1 MSIPLII
8 VGYSAAFLLAFSLA
22 LILFIIHLRV
32 IRGAHKHKLDQI
44 SEDLETEILMAMSA
58 KEDDKALEVAKKYS
72 GYPTVLIQV
81 LTEYMH
87 TISGS
92 ERDRL
97 RQIYTHGLQKR
108 LLRDIGSRFT
118 HIRLRAIRPFVMFAE
133 EEDFPVVMQLIQEK
147 PVIRLAV
154 IDGLSS
160 IPHPSMISRLF
171 KAFAESPDTDLR
183 AYLNVMHSM
192 GRRIEDQV
200 GQYLQEPLPA
210 TKLGVLIELVGALP
224 LPQQYLPVLNFAD
237 HTDKEVRIRVARSLG
252 RLNILTKDVRD
263 TLLKLAG
270 DKAWEVQAQA
280 FKSIGRL
287 RIEAGLESLKSGL
300 FSPQWHCRRNAAIAL
315 SGLGEKGKR
324 LLKRTSEQ
332 TEDPYASD
340 MARMILEETEYFQ
353 AT

>member
-1 MSIPLII
+1 MSISLII
-8 VGYSAAFLLAFSLA
+8 VGYSVAFLLAFSLA
-22 LILFIIHLRV
+22 LILFIIHLRI
-32 IRGAHKHKLDQI
+32 IRGAHERKLDQI
-44 SEDLETEILMAMSA
+44 SEDLETDILMAMSA

-72 GYPTVLIQV
+72 IYPTVLIRV

-97 RQIYTHGLQKR
+97 RLIYTHGLQER
-108 LLRDIGSRFT
+108 LLLDIDSRFT
-118 HIRLRAIRPFVMFAE
+118 YIRLRAICPFVMFAK
-133 EEDFPVVMQLIQEK
+133 EEDFPLIMQLIQEK

-160 IPHPSMISRLF
+160 IPHPSVISRLF
-171 KAFAESPDTDLR
+171 KAFAESPATDLM
-183 AYLNVMHSM
+183 AYMNVMHSI

-210 TKLGVLIELVGALP
+210 AKLGVLIELVGALP
-224 LPQQYLPVLNFAD
+224 FPQLYMHVLGFSNHA
-237 HTDKEVRIRVARSLG
+237 DKEVRIRVARALG
-252 RLNILTKDVRD
+252 QLNILTKDVQN
-263 TLLKLAG
+263 TMFKLAG
-270 DKAWEVQAQA
+270 DEAWEVQAQA

-287 RIEAGLESLKSGL
+287 RIEAGIGPLENGL
-300 FSPQWHCRRNAAIAL
+300 FSSQWHCRRNAAIAL
-315 SGLGEKGKR
+315 SSLGQKGKQ
-324 LLKRTSEQ
+324 LLKKTSEQ
-332 TEDPYASD
+332 SEDPYASD